1 MRKGRLRSFAA
12 RTAIPAAL
20 ILIVAGRWPLRERKV
35 EAFPVP
41 GPRTVAEWPTADG
54 VGGAHHSALADIT
67 PANVASLEVAWTYRT
82 GDVND
87 GKDGKAATAFEATP
101 VMVDGVLYLSTPG
114 SRVVALDA
122 ETGRRRWSF
131 DAAVDR
137 SAQSLIASRGVSV
150 WLDPERPEG
159 DPCQR
164 RVFLAA
170 LDARLFALDAR
181 DGRPCADFGDRGQ
194 VDLGAGVDRIEGRRA
209 DYQQTAPPAVVNG
222 LVIVGSKIS
231 DSKVADAP
239 SGVVR
244 AFDARTGER
253 RWSWEPLPGVG
264 GFAESGDFVPAG
276 AANAWATLTVD
287 AERDLV
293 FVPTGSASPDHWGG
307 LRPGDDLY
315 ANSLVALRASTGE
328 RVWHYQ
334 MVHHDLWDYD
344 LPAPAALVTVRR
356 GGRDIPAVAQAT
368 KMGYV
373 FILDRETGEPLFP
386 VEERP
391 VPASDVPGEV
401 VSPTQPI
408 PVLPRPLAPLELAP
422 EDAWG
427 LTPLDRFACRRQV
440 EALRSEGIFTPPS
453 LRGSV
458 AYPGFI
464 GGMEWGGVAFD
475 PVSGLLV
482 TNTNRVATVATLVPA
497 GEVKSDGYDGDA
509 HVSVARQTPAPY
521 GVKRGVLLSPLGI
534 PCTPPP
540 WGMLHAVDT
549 RTGEVRWEVPL
560 GTSRDLTKVPIP
572 WRWGSVNLGGPVISG
587 GLVFIAASMDRRIRA
602 FDLATGALA
611 WEHALPASG
620 QATPLTYRARPGG
633 RQFVVIAAGGHGGLR
648 SSLGDAV
655 VAFALPAKDERPE
668 AGS

>member
-464 GGMEWGGVAFD
+464 GGREWGGVAFD